1 MGRHVKFGLDYFL
14 FDPCLF
20 QDVKMRKL
28 LRTFGSDGPLTYL
41 FILCDIYKN
50 CYFVEYSDDYVF
62 DLADRINIS
71 YQRLNKIIKKMVD
84 FELYE
89 KEIFLQNKVLTSPII
104 QLRYLAGKEKMDK
117 KILLQMPY
125 RLVNINNIL
134 DLKGQ
139 CTGIQ
144 EIKNDENI
152 IVSESMP
159 NVSESIPVVSENTH
173 IDLETMTT
181 KEKNRIEENK
191 REKKKNSNS
200 TYFEKNSHSIKKNG
214 MQAGANCACERDREK
229 IRIEIFDLLKD
240 KEWCRAACS
249 FASEPSEYEKV
260 LPEKLQTFY
269 DYIVATGAEDS
280 VDTDENRRRRFFNWQ
295 KYYDKSV
302 NKNLTSDSKENEVP
316 RATKLSKKE
325 EMSIIAAKAVEN
337 LTRGMDDE
345 SMYNL

>member
-41 FILCDIYKN
+41 FILCDIYKK

-84 FELYE
+84 FELFE
-89 KEIFLQNKVLTSPII
+89 KEIFVQNKVFTSQII

-125 RLVNINNIL
+125 RLVDINNIL

-144 EIKNDENI
+144 EIKNDDNF

-159 NVSESIPVVSENTH
+159 VVSETMPVVPETTG
-173 IDLETMTT
+173 IDSETMPI
-181 KEKNRIEENK
+181 KEKNRKEQIR
-191 REKKKNSNS
+191 REKNRKEQNSKN
-200 TYFEKNSHSIKKNG
+200 
-214 MQAGANCACERDREK
+214 GANCACERDREK

-260 LPEKLQTFY
+260 LPEKLQNFY

-280 VDTDENRRRRFFNWQ
+280 IDTDENRRRRFFNWQ

-302 NKNLTSDSKENEVP
+302 NKSLTQDSKEKEVP
-316 RATKLSKKE
+316 RATKLSKNE
-325 EMSIIAAKAVEN
+325 EMRLMAAKAVEN